1 MYLPKKIT
9 YPVSVALLCCTAVHF
24 PAFAASKHHAAP
36 TPVQDTAQDV
46 RSNYDLSSIKR
57 ALRSFLPNETIGVEM
72 VNRSIALTGGVSGA
86 EAAQKA
92 LKVAKEFVGKDAT
105 VLNFMQIKTGQQV
118 MLRVRVGEIQR
129 TALKRIGFNLQ
140 GVRSAGQYTI
150 PFATSGGIGKA
161 VGSAVSDSSA
171 FGVGSVIYNSTN
183 LDLSATL
190 DMLEQNGV
198 FKMLAEPNLVAIS
211 GESASFLA
219 GGEFPVPIAQYGDT
233 ISVDY
238 KPFGVKVG
246 FTPLVLAQNRIRL
259 NVEPEVSEISTEGA
273 VAIKGFTIPSV
284 TTRRAKTTVELAPGE
299 SFMIAGLIK
308 DDFRTT
314 INQVPGVGDIPVL
327 SALFRSSAFQRNE
340 TELVIAV
347 TPYIADPVISSDIR
361 LPTDNFHSAS
371 VLEGVFLG
379 ALSSRTNGSGSSKN
393 TLSPTTQGLE
403 GSVGYIAD

>member
-1 MYLPKKIT
+1 MYLLQKIA
-9 YPVSVALLCCTAVHF
+9 PRFMVMALLSVFICSTAV
-24 PAFAASKHHAAP
+24 AAP
-36 TPVQDTAQDV
+36 KRHSAPRPAPVAAQEIPASGSV
-46 RSNYDLSSIKR
+46 DLLGIKR
-57 ALRSFLPNETIGVEM
+57 ALHSFLPNETIGVEM
-72 VNRSIALTGGVSGA
+72 VNKAIALTGNISGA
-86 EAAQKA
+86 DTAQKA
-92 LKVAKEFVGKDAT
+92 MKIAKEYVPADAQ

-140 GVRSAGQYTI
+140 GVRRAGDYTI
-150 PFATSGGIGKA
+150 PFATGGGIGQA
-161 VGSAVSDSSA
+161 VGSAVSDSQA
-171 FGVGSVIYNSTN
+171 FGVGSIIYNSTN

-190 DMLEQNGV
+190 DMLEQNGL
-198 FKMLAEPNLVAIS
+198 FKMLAEPNLVAVS

-246 FTPLVLAQNRIRL
+246 FSPLVLSANRIRL
-259 NVEPEVSEISTEGA
+259 NVEPEVSEISAEGA
-273 VAIKGFTIPSV
+273 VQIKGFTIPSV
-284 TTRRAKTTVELAPGE
+284 TSRRAKTTVELAPGE

-327 SALFRSSAFQRNE
+327 SALFRSAAFQRNE

-347 TPYIADPVISSDIR
+347 TPYIADPVASDDVR
-361 LPTDNFHSAS
+361 LPTDNFHTPS

-379 ALSSRTNGSGSSKN
+379 ALSSRTATKN
-393 TLSPTTQGLE
+393 AVAPNTQGLE
-403 GSVGYIAD
+403 GPVGYIAE

>member
-1 MYLPKKIT
+1 MCLFKKIAFSL
-9 YPVSVALLCCTAVHF
+9 SVAALLVPFFHV
-24 PAFAASKHHAAP
+24 PAFAE
-36 TPVQDTAQDV
+36 V
-46 RSNYDLSSIKR
+46 RAENNLPEIKR
-57 ALRSFLPNETIGVEM
+57 ALRSFVPDEVIGVEM
-72 VNRSIALTGGVSGA
+72 VNKSVALTGNITNA
-86 EAAQKA
+86 EVAQKA
-92 LKVAKEFVGKDAT
+92 IKIAKQFVPADAT
-105 VLNFMQIKTGQQV
+105 ILNFMHIKTGQQV

-129 TALKRIGFNLQ
+129 SALKRIGFNLQ
-140 GVRSAGQYTI
+140 GVRRAGDYTI
-150 PFATSGGIGKA
+150 PFATGGGIGQA
-161 VGSAVSDSSA
+161 VGSAVSDSNA
-171 FGVGSVIYNSTN
+171 FGVASVLYNSAN

-190 DMLEQNGV
+190 DMLEQNDL

-246 FTPLVLAQNRIRL
+246 FSPLVLSQNRIRL
-259 NVEPEVSEISTEGA
+259 SVEPEVSEISTEGA
-273 VAIKGFTIPSV
+273 VVIKGFSIPSV
-284 TTRRAKTTVELAPGE
+284 NTRRAKTTVELAPGE

-314 INQVPGVGDIPVL
+314 INQVPGVGDIPIL
-327 SALFRSSAFQRNE
+327 SALFRSAAFQRNE

-347 TPYIADPVISSDIR
+347 TPYLADPVVSGDIR
-361 LPTDNFHSAS
+361 LPTDNFQAPS

-379 ALSSRTNGSGSSKN
+379 ALSARVGNKS

-403 GSVGYIAD
+403 GPVGYIAD

>member
-1 MYLPKKIT
+1 MLKKIASSLFIT
-9 YPVSVALLCCTAVHF
+9 AVLCTA
-24 PAFAASKHHAAP
+24 PCAASFAAKRAAEP
-36 TPVQDTAQDV
+36 AAAETMA
-46 RSNYDLSSIKR
+46 SYDLSGIKR
-57 ALRSFLPNETIGVEM
+57 TLRSFLPNEAIGVEM
-72 VNRSIALTGGVSGA
+72 VNKSIALTGNISGA

-92 LKVAKEFVGKDAT
+92 IKITKEFIGKDAE

-129 TALKRIGFNLQ
+129 DALKKIGVNLQ
-140 GVRSAGQYTI
+140 GVRRAGDYTI
-150 PFATSGGIGKA
+150 PFATGGGIGQTIGNA
-161 VGSAVSDSSA
+161 ISDPQA
-171 FGVGSVIYNSTN
+171 FGVGGVVYQSAN

-219 GGEFPVPIAQYGDT
+219 GGEFPIPIAQFGDT
-233 ISVDY
+233 ISVEY

-246 FTPLVLAQNRIRL
+246 FSPTVLSTNRLRL
-259 NVEPEVSEISTEGA
+259 SVEPEVSEISTEGA
-273 VAIKGFTIPSV
+273 VQVKGFSIPSV

-314 INQVPGVGDIPVL
+314 INQVPGLGDIPVL
-327 SALFRSSAFQRNE
+327 SALFRSAAFQRRE

-347 TPYIADPVISSDIR
+347 TPYLADPAMSSDIK
-361 LPTDNFHSAS
+361 LPTDSFRTPS

-379 ALSSRTNGSGSSKN
+379 ALTSRSSKTS
-393 TLSPTTQGLE
+393 TLSPTQHGLE
-403 GSVGYIAD
+403 GPVGYIAE